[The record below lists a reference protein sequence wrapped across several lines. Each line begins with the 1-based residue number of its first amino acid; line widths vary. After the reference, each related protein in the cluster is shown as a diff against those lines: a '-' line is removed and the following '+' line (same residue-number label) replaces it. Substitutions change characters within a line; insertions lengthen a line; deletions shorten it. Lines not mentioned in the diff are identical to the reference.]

1 MEYSKQKLMENIY
14 ALIQERGIKIGELEN
29 ELGVSTGYISRL
41 NKNPDSTINIELVL
55 NIANYF
61 GVSIDVLV
69 EGDMTKVRD
78 NLHYMGQFI
87 NSLKDATDSNKL
99 EWDSIYIDDVNKDLR
114 STEPPKLFMIEEDD
128 DRVYGTDSKPYEYQ
142 GQKCSLSA
150 LGKKVLTSAA
160 APHETVMLTGTAYKT
175 EMSAGTELYIFPM
188 LALLDTPNGGVE
200 EEYFDLYMRKWE
212 LEKDWDPSYGSPTE
226 QDFQWYNYPL
236 CNTLNNAGEIETQI
250 ALLYRA
256 IARHEGDLKIDNSV
270 RKSME
275 AFMGRM

>member
-1 MEYSKQKLMENIY
+1 MRCPYES
-14 ALIQERGIKIGELEN
+14 ELLPEVLLYF
-29 ELGVSTGYISRL
+29 LGTNFRFFS
-41 NKNPDSTINIELVL
+41 
-55 NIANYF
+55 F
-61 GVSIDVLV
+61 
-69 EGDMTKVRD
+69 
-78 NLHYMGQFI
+78 
-87 NSLKDATDSNKL
+87 KL

-150 LGKKVLTSAA
+150 FGKKVLTSAA